1 MTTDQILAK
10 ARKKM
15 LETTDDVI
23 ADSDLYDYATEVN
36 QDLRIRVFPNEDIE
50 SATVAFTNGVGSLPV
65 GFGTLYG
72 DPVDSGKNPFPEIP
86 INDFAR
92 SVSGPATTIEGGQ
105 IKVLPV
111 TTASLN
117 IKFYPLFE
125 TLSSSQNPTI
135 NAYFHELIIYG
146 ILARVYE
153 DLQDEALAKY
163 YDDKYEQKLEAK
175 MANFSNY
182 EEGNQRGGQMFNDI
196 NILGSGGVSNSPN
209 YW

>member
-1 MTTDQILAK
+1 MTTDEIIAK

-23 ADSDLYDYATEVN
+23 ADSDLYDYATEAN

-50 SATVAFTNGVGSLPV
+50 SATIAFTNGVGTLPV
-65 GFGTLYG
+65 GFGTLAG
-72 DPVDSGKNPFPEIP
+72 DPLDANKNPYAEIP

-92 SVSGPATTIEGGQ
+92 SNGPATTIEGGQ
-105 IKVLPV
+105 IKVLPTSV
-111 TTASLN
+111 ASLN
-117 IKFYPLFE
+117 IKYYPLFE
-125 TLSSSQNPTI
+125 TLSTSQNPTI

-153 DLQDEALAKY
+153 DLQDESLAKY

-175 MANFSNY
+175 AANFSNF

-196 NILGSGGVSNSPN
+196 DIMGSGINNDPN
-209 YW
+209 HW